1 MRNIIVFITAI
12 AMTGCATV
20 PEGTY
25 TTSRSEVQQKNSQ
38 AKTIVT
44 SLLVLGATL
53 AIANKVADDN
63 RNKQC
68 KNDKFLYRG
77 VGNDRYYVC
86 P

>member
-1 MRNIIVFITAI
+1 MRNIIVLITAI

-25 TTSRSEVQQKNSQ
+25 TTSRSEVSRNDQTK
-38 AKTIVT
+38 KLVT
-44 SLLVLGATL
+44 SLLILGATI
-53 AIANKVADDN
+53 AVANKVADDN

-68 KNDKFLYRG
+68 KNDKLLYRG
-77 VGNDRYYVC
+77 VGNDRYFVC